1 MDGAYAASQASLL
14 LDRAGSSSVDA
25 HAARLLRNGL
35 SVTCFAA
42 FEGFFRERTS
52 EIASWLTSQAIPYS
66 QYPPGIQTAALRRG
80 TDVLQALMKRD
91 PASNEV
97 QQAVIELG
105 ESWSRRHGGS
115 GWRLPH
121 AALLW
126 PGSNL
131 GAGETIQI
139 LASFGVAASWPDFVS
154 VAEAGGFT
162 NLPTKNLFDEIASR
176 RHFSAHSSSYD
187 ADILLLRA
195 TPDNLK
201 AFAFSLDC
209 LLSHAARAIARRIP
223 VGKGRNA
230 LALTRLDESKGRGGW
245 EEYAGPVSTKGNP
258 VSIHKDLNEAINK
271 FMASSSAPS
280 DVLLVRKWNGIEHEV
295 ATWYTTGV

>member
-1 MDGAYAASQASLL
+1 MDGAYSASQSSLL
-14 LDRAGSSSVDA
+14 LDKAGSSLVEA

-52 EIASWLTSQAIPYS
+52 EISNWLTSQAIPFS
-66 QYPPGIQTAALRRG
+66 QYPAGLHSAALQRG
-80 TDVLQALMKRD
+80 TDVLQALMRRD
-91 PASNEV
+91 PSSGEV
-97 QQAVIELG
+97 KRAVIELG
-105 ESWSRRHGGS
+105 ESWSRMQGGA

-131 GAGETIQI
+131 GAGETMQI
-139 LASFGVAASWPDFVS
+139 LTSFGVVASWPDFVG
-154 VAEAGGFT
+154 VAEAGGFA
-162 NLPTKNLFDEIASR
+162 NLPTRNLFDEIASR
-176 RHFSAHSSSYD
+176 RHLSAHESAYD

-195 TPDNLK
+195 TPANLK

-209 LLSHAARAIARRIP
+209 LLSHAARAIARRLPIS
-223 VGKGRNA
+223 KGRNA
-230 LALTRLDESKGRGGW
+230 VNITRLDEMQGKGGW
-245 EEYAGPVSTKGNP
+245 DEYKGPVSAKVNP
-258 VSIHKDLNEAINK
+258 AATHVNLDDAVSN
-271 FMASSSAPS
+271 FMSASIDPT

-295 ATWYTTGV
+295 VMWYTTGV